1 QSDVEK
7 SIKEVVFNGRNLVR
21 NSDLRND
28 LSFFN
33 INNNSGHGSIEIV
46 NFQGRKCLKFT
57 NISEYRVS
65 KYLSFIAKG
74 FKINNNVSIGVD
86 VYAIDGEGLCFD
98 TSHNLG
104 VEYINIDFTEKNK
117 WIRLNKTS
125 SKTTTKDGDINFAL
139 YGKGKTPVNCYIT
152 LFKVEEGNKSTGWT
166 PAPEDESKVILD
178 NIKVV
183 DSKISDVSSSVTQL
197 RDSVTTQI
205 NSINFKTH
213 SIETTLG
220 GKASKQEITEVNN
233 RVATIKANLD
243 SITQRVSS
251 TESKTQTLEHNIND
265 KASKQEIVTLNS
277 KVVDITANLNGI
289 TQKVSATETFT
300 KSLNDKLWETT
311 NKLNNVE
318 QRITPISIINTVSS
332 AYYKKGEVDNV
343 FSTKSEVE
351 QLDNRINYKFSNTGY
366 SNLIFN
372 GNFANGT
379 VHWRNWG
386 NCSLVAE
393 NGQLTV
399 RAKQSSNNANVGAV
413 SSTFVLEKGKKYSLT
428 FQGCSSWN
436 IPWLNYIYLLGEDG
450 VNHRLDLRIDI
461 NSADL
466 VYRTATF
473 TAPATKWVRLLI
485 GVEGY
490 LQTDVSGFKL
500 VDVCLVEGDIPRRFV
515 PNANE
520 ISEGAT

>member
-1 QSDVEK
+1 
-7 SIKEVVFNGRNLVR
+7 
-21 NSDLRND
+21 
-28 LSFFN
+28 
-33 INNNSGHGSIEIV
+33 
-46 NFQGRKCLKFT
+46 
-57 NISEYRVS
+57 
-65 KYLSFIAKG
+65 
-74 FKINNNVSIGVD
+74 
-86 VYAIDGEGLCFD
+86 
-98 TSHNLG
+98 
-104 VEYINIDFTEKNK
+104 
-117 WIRLNKTS
+117 
-125 SKTTTKDGDINFAL
+125 
-139 YGKGKTPVNCYIT
+139 
-152 LFKVEEGNKSTGWT
+152 
-166 PAPEDESKVILD
+166 
-178 NIKVV
+178 
-183 DSKISDVSSSVTQL
+183 
-197 RDSVTTQI
+197 
-205 NSINFKTH
+205 
-213 SIETTLG
+213 
-220 GKASKQEITEVNN
+220 
-233 RVATIKANLD
+233 
-243 SITQRVSS
+243 
-251 TESKTQTLEHNIND
+251 
-265 KASKQEIVTLNS
+265 
-277 KVVDITANLNGI
+277 
-289 TQKVSATETFT
+289 
-300 KSLNDKLWETT
+300 
-311 NKLNNVE
+311 
-318 QRITPISIINTVSS
+318 SIINTVSS

-399 RAKQSSNNANVGAV
+399 RAKQSSNNANIGAV

-490 LQTDVSGFKL
+490 LQTDISGFKL

-520 ISEGAT
+520 ISEGATSIDSNGVIVRHTNGSYTSMTLGGFAWKTKNMEKAYHCLAETGWVNISTGAWLGDHYDIKITLPEYFRGKVFTPCSMIQGWYVESNFSLNQLVVNIPYETINYSEGSFVIRVKALTRDGTFQRNINISWLAIA